1 MTKSQNESTTMRI
14 KQLYF
19 TSFLVTLLLFPFN
32 PAAAVTIMT
41 SGFGENDCSGFFG
54 TGFGS
59 CQIVGDTTLSP
70 VIAKFNASLILSET
84 NTLFPSVDG
93 SEWAFSNLGSSNS
106 TGDWSYTPG
115 AGDPGIRF
123 WAAKAG
129 NDFKL
134 FWEVSDAAAAGVCA
148 GQGDFGT
155 TGLIGACLDAA
166 TVVNSGSWSTPGLR
180 DLSHLTFYD
189 TAAPP
194 GNVPEPGTLALLGIG
209 LAGIGFARRMR
220 RA

>member
-1 MTKSQNESTTMRI
+1 MRVNKSLTTS
-14 KQLYF
+14 LVAGL
-19 TSFLVTLLLFPFN
+19 FLLGSY

-54 TGFGS
+54 QGFGS

-70 VIAKFNASLILSET
+70 VIAKFNASLGVSEI
-84 NTLFPSVDG
+84 NALFPSVTG
-93 SEWAFSNLGSSNS
+93 GEWSFSNTSAGNAS
-106 TGDWSYTPG
+106 GDWSYAPG
-115 AGDPGIRF
+115 TDDPGIRF

-134 FWEVSDAAAAGVCA
+134 FWEVSDADAAGACA
-148 GQGDFGT
+148 GQGNYGD

-166 TVVNSGSWSTPGLR
+166 LVVTSGSWTTPGSK

-189 TAAPP
+189 TAPP
-194 GNVPEPGTLALLGIG
+194 PTRMPEPGTIGLLGLGLLGIG
-209 LAGIGFARRMR
+209 MARRR